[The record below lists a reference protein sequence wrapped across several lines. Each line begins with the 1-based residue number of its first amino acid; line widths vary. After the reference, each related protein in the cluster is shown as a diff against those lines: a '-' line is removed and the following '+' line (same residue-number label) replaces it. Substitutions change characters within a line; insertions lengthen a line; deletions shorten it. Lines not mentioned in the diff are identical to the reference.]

1 MSEITFKPESLS
13 IEEIFGNADA
23 FYQMPEYQRPYSWD
37 KERVEQLWAD
47 ISEAYKNHQENNE
60 MDANYFLGSL
70 VVVKDKNGAYDVVDG
85 QQRITTLMILFCV
98 LRDLNL
104 SELESYM
111 PTIAD
116 SISSSK
122 KSKERLKLT
131 TQLNNQALFE
141 TTVLKGIDFEYLR
154 KTSIE
159 NLENNRFLQTA
170 KYFDNLITKSQDES
184 NEFYIADFLEFIKYL
199 FEKTTLI
206 RIVCNNENF
215 AIKLFS
221 VLNDRGLDLTS
232 ADIIKAHLL
241 QKLDETAR
249 TQFNEVWKRIE
260 TLCKQM
266 GESLQGVF
274 NLYLYYIA
282 ESNPKKNLHD
292 ELKDRLKNSDP
303 QVVILEIENFAKFL
317 SEINLDYQDK
327 DISKLKYL
335 PHSVYWKSILLT
347 AKIKKYPYYK
357 DLKSLLVKYYYQ
369 SWIAD
374 GTSNRI
380 KQTSF
385 NIIKLVKSNKPIDEI
400 KKLMLENLKEYPNY
414 LLSLERNNIYSF
426 KWHKA
431 LLLAV
436 EYEQRDAY
444 QFVEI
449 TKDLHTEH
457 ILPQEWQAEGLNWS
471 QFFDK
476 ETAQLYLNSLGNLT
490 LLSGNKNIRASNK
503 DYLDKKSIYIGKGL
517 DGKTSFEITQAI
529 FETRP
534 DKWGKDSITDPNKW
548 DKDSIIARQRWL
560 VEEIER
566 IFKIN

>member
-47 ISEAYKNHQENNE
+47 ISEAYKNHQEDKE

-111 PTIAD
+111 PTITD

-170 KYFDNLITKSQDES
+170 KYFDNLIKKSQDES
-184 NEFYIADFLEFIKYL
+184 NELYITDFLEFIKYL

-206 RIVCNNENF
+206 RIVCNDENF

-303 QVVILEIENFAKFL
+303 QVAILEIENFAKFL

-347 AKIKKYPYYK
+347 AKIKNYPYYK

-436 EYEQRDAY
+436 EYEQRDVY

-471 QFFDK
+471 QFFNQ

-529 FETRP
+529 FETQP
-534 DKWGKDSITDPNKW
+534 DKW
-548 DKDSIIARQRWL
+548 DKDSIIARQKWL
-560 VEEIER
+560 VEEIKK
-566 IFKIN
+566 IFEIN

>member
-47 ISEAYKNHQENNE
+47 ISEAYKNHQEDNE

-170 KYFDNLITKSQDES
+170 KYFDNLIKKSQDES

-206 RIVCNNENF
+206 RIVCNDENF

-232 ADIIKAHLL
+232 SDIIKAHLL

-266 GESLQGVF
+266 GESLQGVL

-292 ELKDRLKNSDP
+292 ELKDRLKSSDP

-335 PHSVYWKSILLT
+335 PHSIYWKSILLT
-347 AKIKKYPYYK
+347 AKIKNYPYYK
-357 DLKSLLVKYYYQ
+357 ELKSILVKYYYQ

-385 NIIKLVKSNKPIDEI
+385 NIIKLVKNNKPIDEI
-400 KKLMLENLKEYPNY
+400 KKSMLENLKEYPNY

-431 LLLAV
+431 LLLAI
-436 EYEQRDAY
+436 EYEQKDAY

-529 FETRP
+529 FETQP
-534 DKWGKDSITDPNKW
+534 DKW
-548 DKDSIIARQRWL
+548 DKDSIIARQKWL
-560 VEEIER
+560 VEEIKK
-566 IFKIN
+566 IFEIN